1 MAVLISIAALAAV
14 ALATAIG
21 AGFFRP
27 RAKAQTAPIED
38 AATPYVAAL
47 RAACRIERARWI
59 AEQRVYGATTRYTT
73 PELPRTR
80 PETRHHA
87 RRSQAD

>member
-1 MAVLISIAALAAV
+1 MAVLISIAVLVAV
-14 ALATAIG
+14 ALLTAIG
-21 AGFFRP
+21 AGLFKP
-27 RAKAQTAPIED
+27 RASHTEPVND

-47 RAACRIERARWI
+47 RAAFRIERARWI
-59 AEQRVYGATTRYTT
+59 AEQRLYGATTRYAT

-80 PETRHHA
+80 PEARHHA